1 MKSRH
6 VHQRLLHRLHVRIAA
21 EARRIADVGGVAVA
35 DRRDVEDHRH
45 ALLEP
50 AVGRQEVGIGAEAAE
65 RGAVAEPGEWLVE
78 ELRHASCAKVIL
90 HQGAGVTLGHARIE
104 LRLDG
109 ANAVVG
115 EPLRGAEGLQ
125 LFQVEASEFHG
136 DSGGWVDR
144 MS

>member
-1 MKSRH
+1 M
-6 VHQRLLHRLHVRIAA
+6 
-21 EARRIADVGGVAVA
+21 
-35 DRRDVEDHRH
+35 
-45 ALLEP
+45 
-50 AVGRQEVGIGAEAAE
+50 
-65 RGAVAEPGEWLVE
+65 E

-144 MS
+144 MSLIIAIAPPRHMSFSNDVLSLADTHIQPDRVLAGPTLLTKPTLA